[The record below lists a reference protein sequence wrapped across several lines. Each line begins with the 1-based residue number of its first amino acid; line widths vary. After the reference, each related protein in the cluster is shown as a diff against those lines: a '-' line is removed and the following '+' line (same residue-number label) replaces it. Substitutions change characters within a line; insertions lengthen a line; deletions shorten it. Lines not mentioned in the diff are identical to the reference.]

1 MMAKTIEDE
10 ADAFMRR
17 FKLILFVCG
26 ALLTVP
32 LMIYAIYLDSRLDSF
47 ENTMTYR
54 PPASTSE
61 AFSSPLLNKQ
71 PYYPVEGQTVYVPAY
86 SHVYHEDGRP
96 HLLTITLS
104 IRNTDQDHEIIVTSV
119 LYYDTSGKLVK
130 SHLEKP
136 LKLKPLAT
144 TEFLVERKDA
154 TGGSGANFIVEWH
167 ADYPVTAPI
176 VETVMIDTS
185 SQQGISFVR
194 QGKVIKQSIFET
206 VQTNEE
212 AENILPEPHSP
223 TDE

>member
-1 MMAKTIEDE
+1 
-10 ADAFMRR
+10 MRR

-47 ENTMTYR
+47 ENSMTYR
-54 PPASTSE
+54 PPAFSSE
-61 AFSSPLLNKQ
+61 AVDSPLLSKQ
-71 PYYPVEGQTVYVPAY
+71 LFYPVEGQTVYVPAY
-86 SHVYHEDGRP
+86 SHVYHENGRP

-104 IRNTDQDHEIIVTSV
+104 IRNTDQDRKIIVTSV

-136 LKLKPLAT
+136 LILNPLAT

-167 ADYPVTAPI
+167 ADEPVSAPI
-176 VETVMIDTS
+176 IETVMIDTS

-194 QGKVIKQSIFET
+194 QGKVIKQSIFESAQPNG
-206 VQTNEE
+206 VD
-212 AENILPEPHSP
+212 ENILPEPQTP
-223 TDE
+223 ADE

>member
-1 MMAKTIEDE
+1 MAKSIEDE

-47 ENTMTYR
+47 ENSITYR
-54 PPASTSE
+54 PPASSSE
-61 AFSSPLLNKQ
+61 LLDAPLLNKQ
-71 PYYPVEGQTVYVPAY
+71 LYYPVEGQTVYVPAY
-86 SHVYHEDGRP
+86 SHVYHEDGKP

-104 IRNTDQDHEIIVTSV
+104 IRNTDLDHKIVVTSA

-136 LKLKPLAT
+136 MKLNPLAT

-167 ADYPVTAPI
+167 ADEPVSAPI
-176 VETVMIDTS
+176 IETVMIDTS

-194 QGKVIKQSIFET
+194 QGKVIKQTIFESAQPNGNDGN
-206 VQTNEE
+206 V
-212 AENILPEPHSP
+212 LPEPHSP
-223 TDE
+223 AEE

>member
-1 MMAKTIEDE
+1 MAKTIEDK

-26 ALLTVP
+26 VLLTVP

-47 ENTMTYR
+47 ENSMTYR
-54 PPASTSE
+54 PPAFSSE
-61 AFSSPLLNKQ
+61 AVDSPLLSKQ
-71 PYYPVEGQTVYVPAY
+71 LFYPVEGQTVYVPAY
-86 SHVYHEDGRP
+86 SHVYHENGRP

-104 IRNTDQDHEIIVTSV
+104 IRNTDQDRKIIVTSV

-136 LKLKPLAT
+136 LILSPLAT

-167 ADYPVTAPI
+167 ADEPVSAPI
-176 VETVMIDTS
+176 IETVMIDTS

-194 QGKVIKQSIFET
+194 QGKVIKQSIFESAQPNG
-206 VQTNEE
+206 VD
-212 AENILPEPHSP
+212 ENILPEPQTP
-223 TDE
+223 ADE